1 MDAKKPV
8 TASTRTIGRELD
20 QDHRPSARQMLQH
33 GTRAPAPAGPQASP
47 PDANLYVCANPECGV
62 AIDMKP
68 GAVFVCT
75 TCGHRILYKMRVPTE
90 RGKGVQFEAR

>member
-1 MDAKKPV
+1 M
-8 TASTRTIGRELD
+8 
-20 QDHRPSARQMLQH
+20 
-33 GTRAPAPAGPQASP
+33 
-47 PDANLYVCANPECGV
+47 YVCANPECGV